1 MARRV
6 GIVGIGIMGTA
17 MMCNLVKG
25 GFAEGVMARLA
36 EAGGVAATSPRHVA
50 EKAEI
55 LITSLPNVGAFKQV
69 MAEQAGIRP
78 AARPRPWI
86 KGVRLLIE

>member
-1 MARRV
+1 VREGRDRGKCFGRPSRR
-6 GIVGIGIMGTA
+6 
-17 MMCNLVKG
+17 
-25 GFAEGVMARLA
+25 
-36 EAGGVAATSPRHVA
+36 VA

-86 KGVRLLIE
+86 KGGPALD